1 MKVVVLAAAA
11 YADLAA
17 IGDFIGRDN
26 PVRAAS
32 FVDELLDKCER
43 LADAPEAFP
52 VVARYKTQKVR
63 RRAFRDYL
71 IFYRVG
77 LAEIEILHI
86 LHGARSYEN
95 LLFPEA

>member
-11 YADLAA
+11 HADLAA

-32 FVDELLDKCER
+32 FVDVLLDKCER

-52 VVARYKTQKVR
+52 VVRATKRKRSVVARFGST
-63 RRAFRDYL
+63 
-71 IFYRVG
+71 
-77 LAEIEILHI
+77 
-86 LHGARSYEN
+86 
-95 LLFPEA
+95 